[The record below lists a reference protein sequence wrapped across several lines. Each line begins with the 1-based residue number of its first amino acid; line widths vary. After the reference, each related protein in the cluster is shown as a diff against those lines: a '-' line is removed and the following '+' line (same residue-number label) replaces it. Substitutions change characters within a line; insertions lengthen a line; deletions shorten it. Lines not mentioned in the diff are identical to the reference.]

1 MARSRVSIQS
11 DDIVRALNDI
21 PDGVMTRAGKYFK
34 RITPKDKGYARRN
47 TNYSESGIKANYAY
61 AHRLDTGWSSQAP
74 DGMSE
79 PTSEYIDKLVD
90 QNVRKF

>member
-1 MARSRVSIQS
+1 MAKVTIKQ
-11 DDIVRALNDI
+11 DDIVRALRDI
-21 PDGVMTRAGKYFK
+21 PDGIMTRAGKHFK
-34 RITPKDKGYARRN
+34 KITPRDKGYARRN
-47 TNYSESGIKANYAY
+47 TTYSESGIRANYAY

-79 PTSEYIDKLVD
+79 PTEEYIDKLVD

>member
-1 MARSRVSIQS
+1 VAKVTIKQ
-11 DDIVRALNDI
+11 DDIVGALRDI
-21 PDGVMTRAGKYFK
+21 PDGIMTRAGKHFK
-34 RITPKDKGYARRN
+34 KITPRDKGYARRN
-47 TNYSESGIKANYAY
+47 TTYSESGIRANYAY

-79 PTSEYIDKLVD
+79 PTEEYIDKLVD

>member
-1 MARSRVSIQS
+1 MAKVTIKQ
-11 DDIVRALNDI
+11 DDIVGALRDI
-21 PDGVMTRAGKYFK
+21 PDGIMTRAGKHFK
-34 RITPKDKGYARRN
+34 KITPRDKGYARRN
-47 TNYSESGIKANYAY
+47 TTYSESGIRANYAY

-79 PTSEYIDKLVD
+79 PTEEYIDKLVD

>member
-1 MARSRVSIQS
+1 VAKVTIKQ
-11 DDIVRALNDI
+11 DDIVRALRDI
-21 PDGVMTRAGKYFK
+21 PDGIMTRAGKHFK
-34 RITPKDKGYARRN
+34 KITPRDKGYARRN
-47 TNYSESGIKANYAY
+47 TTYSESGIRANYAY

-79 PTSEYIDKLVD
+79 PTEEYIDKLVD